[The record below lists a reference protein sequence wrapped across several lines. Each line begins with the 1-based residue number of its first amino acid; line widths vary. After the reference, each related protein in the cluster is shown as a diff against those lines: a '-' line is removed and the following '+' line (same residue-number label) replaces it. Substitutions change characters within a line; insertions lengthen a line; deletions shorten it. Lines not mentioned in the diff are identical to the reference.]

1 MRGVQST
8 YTGVYSRGGPTN
20 LDLINSNDLRYL
32 TDRSKADP
40 RGVKLIPPSARMSLS
55 RTPTSLHASHSTSRA
70 TYDGATPGSAAARS
84 RALQTAPHPSSAAHS
99 GGRMSLPGGGG
110 ALSSNSA

>member
-1 MRGVQST
+1 MQST

-40 RGVKLIPPSARMSLS
+40 RGVKLILPSARMSLS
-55 RTPTSLHASHSTSRA
+55 RTPTSLHARA
-70 TYDGATPGSAAARS
+70 TYDGATPASAAARA

-99 GGRMSLPGGGG
+99 GGRMSLPGGDG
-110 ALSSNSA
+110 ALSSNSKAA